1 MSISNR
7 LKKMEETL
15 NIDSEFC
22 GCRRHTELDIEYQE
36 DGKPP
41 TSDWVLRDAE
51 EEKAKSALMFCETCA
66 KKIRRQTIIV
76 DWVTDIREVSQKQR
90 NYQTD

>member
-1 MSISNR
+1 MSISTR
-7 LKKMEETL
+7 LGRLETAL

-22 GCRRHTELDIEYQE
+22 GCRQHTELDIEYQE

-51 EEKAKSALMFCETCA
+51 EEKAKPALMFCETCA
-66 KKIRRQTIIV
+66 KKIRRQKIIV
-76 DWVTDIREVSQKQR
+76 DWVTDIRTDSQKI
-90 NYQTD
+90 

>member
-7 LKKMEETL
+7 LKKMEEIL

-22 GCRRHTELDIEYQE
+22 LCRRHVGFDIEYQE

-41 TSDWVLRDAE
+41 TSDWVLRDVE
-51 EEKAKSALMFCETCA
+51 EEKAKPAPMFCETCA
-66 KKIRRQTIIV
+66 KKIRRQKIIV
-76 DWVTDIREVSQKQR
+76 DWVTDIREVSQKQ
-90 NYQTD
+90 